1 MKFRLALHIG
11 LLILVLISGTLL
23 SNYTYTYLNK
33 PATQIM
39 GIVKGNFDFF
49 KKKKKD
55 SGEIP
60 KVFYPRLGKAV
71 YYPMTVANRAVRYYR
86 KVMAGEDTD
95 KSREIFLRHVEWL
108 KNNLKIHHR
117 DTIEFGLW
125 ESDFPYPYGI
135 YDLEVPWRSAMVQGS
150 GISALTKAYELT
162 KDKNYLDYAKKALM
176 AFFIDVKS
184 GGVSYKDQ
192 PDQWWFEEYAGSKK
206 GEPRVFNGA
215 IYSLLDIHYYWEIT
229 KDKNAGILFEKGL
242 NSIRNNLSTYDT
254 GWWTFYD
261 ALGNIATKHYHEDH
275 IKLTRKLYEI
285 TQDATF
291 LEISEKWAKYHDNYF
306 LREFLRQR
314 PDYHDMTILGLNLIF
329 SFIIV
334 YAVWGIL
341 FFYYRTKKSNLHAS

>member
-39 GIVKGNFDFF
+39 GIAKGNFDFF

-95 KSREIFLRHVEWL
+95 KSREIFLHHVEWL
-108 KNNLKIHHR
+108 KSNFKIH
-117 DTIEFGLW
+117 TIEIRLNLGFGNPI
-125 ESDFPYPYGI
+125 FAYPYGI

-162 KDKNYLDYAKKALM
+162 KDKTLFRLCR
-176 AFFIDVKS
+176 KS
-184 GGVSYKDQ
+184 VD
-192 PDQWWFEEYAGSKK
+192 
-206 GEPRVFNGA
+206 
-215 IYSLLDIHYYWEIT
+215 
-229 KDKNAGILFEKGL
+229 GILF
-242 NSIRNNLSTYDT
+242 R
-254 GWWTFYD
+254 
-261 ALGNIATKHYHEDH
+261 
-275 IKLTRKLYEI
+275 R
-285 TQDATF
+285 
-291 LEISEKWAKYHDNYF
+291 
-306 LREFLRQR
+306 
-314 PDYHDMTILGLNLIF
+314 
-329 SFIIV
+329 
-334 YAVWGIL
+334 
-341 FFYYRTKKSNLHAS
+341 